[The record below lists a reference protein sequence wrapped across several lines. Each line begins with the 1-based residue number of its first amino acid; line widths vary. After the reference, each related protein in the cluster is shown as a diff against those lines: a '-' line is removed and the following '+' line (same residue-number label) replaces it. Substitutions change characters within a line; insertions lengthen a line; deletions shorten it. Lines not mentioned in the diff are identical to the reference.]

1 MLNRVCKTQ
10 PYKHQLIALSEGHKQ
25 KNFAYFMEMGTGK
38 TKVAIDNANY
48 LYEQGEIN
56 DVIVIAPNSVYTN
69 WVKEIKN
76 HSKVQ
81 PQIFIWKTHDP
92 EKLAVWNYDSFFFLL
107 MNVEA
112 LSRDKGIKFLKKQ
125 LIKRGNHTMLIVDES
140 TTIKNKTA
148 QRTKSLCKVGLSAK
162 YKRILTGSPVT
173 KSPLDL
179 YTQCQFLDKD
189 LLGFSSFYTFRNRYA
204 ILQEINLGTHSTKIP
219 VKYINTEELEQ
230 KLKGFSYRCTK
241 ADCLDLPPKLHTK
254 RLIEMT
260 DEQTKVYQKLKK
272 EARAII
278 YDEEVSYTNKL
289 TEILK
294 LHQVACGF
302 SKTDTGEIVSFKKNP
317 KLIELANI
325 LEETSGKSII
335 WANYVHNI
343 EQIKTML
350 EKTYGK
356 ESVVSIYGA
365 ISVENRKV
373 AVDRFQDDDGCR
385 FLVGNP
391 SVGGYGLTLT
401 SSRNVIFFSNSYNLE
416 HRDQSEDRAHR
427 IGQTAKVTYID
438 LVVPKT
444 IDELVLNSLNKK
456 RDLSKEIMGD
466 HVKKYFD

>member
-1 MLNRVCKTQ
+1 
-10 PYKHQLIALSEGHKQ
+10 
-25 KNFAYFMEMGTGK
+25 
-38 TKVAIDNANY
+38 
-48 LYEQGEIN
+48 
-56 DVIVIAPNSVYTN
+56 
-69 WVKEIKN
+69 
-76 HSKVQ
+76 
-81 PQIFIWKTHDP
+81 
-92 EKLAVWNYDSFFFLL
+92 
-107 MNVEA
+107 
-112 LSRDKGIKFLKKQ
+112 
-125 LIKRGNHTMLIVDES
+125 
-140 TTIKNKTA
+140 
-148 QRTKSLCKVGLSAK
+148 
-162 YKRILTGSPVT
+162 
-173 KSPLDL
+173 
-179 YTQCQFLDKD
+179 
-189 LLGFSSFYTFRNRYA
+189 
-204 ILQEINLGTHSTKIP
+204 
-219 VKYINTEELEQ
+219 
-230 KLKGFSYRCTK
+230 
-241 ADCLDLPPKLHTK
+241 
-254 RLIEMT
+254 MT